1 MVPLMSP
8 SALLHLLRRRSAAL
22 LYLLAALAAA
32 ASLHALWQ
40 GWRAHDANRQMR
52 DGVAD
57 AGAPPMVLFA
67 RAVALDRKRD
77 NDAALAAYSEA
88 EAQAELRG
96 DPLLARAAR
105 VNAANIY
112 LRRAIEVATGEGAA
126 ARAITL
132 VELAKTGY
140 RRALRE
146 QPEDWGTRYNFEL
159 AQVLVPDYEVRNWR
173 KDGKETKVDDDA
185 LPDKAAWTEMV
196 GAPRG
201 MH

>member
-1 MVPLMSP
+1 MVPLMS
-8 SALLHLLRRRSAAL
+8 SATLGRSLRRQTAPL
-22 LYLLAALAAA
+22 LYLLAAAATA
-32 ASLHALWQ
+32 ACVHALWQ
-40 GWRAHDANRQMR
+40 GWRAYDANRQIR
-52 DGVAD
+52 AGIAD

-67 RAVALDRKRD
+67 RAVALDGKRD
-77 NDAALAAYSEA
+77 NDAALAAYSEV
-88 EAQAELRG
+88 ESQATLR
-96 DPLLARAAR
+96 DDEVLARAAR
-105 VNAANIY
+105 VNAANLY

-146 QPEDWGTRYNFEL
+146 QPDDWGSRFNLEL

-173 KDGKETKVDDDA
+173 KEGKETKVDDDA

>member
-1 MVPLMSP
+1 MVTLMS
-8 SALLHLLRRRSAAL
+8 SAAIGRSLRRQAAPL
-22 LYLLAALAAA
+22 LYLLAAAAAA
-32 ASLHALWQ
+32 ASAHALWQ
-40 GWRAHDANRQMR
+40 GWRAYDANRQIR
-52 DGVAD
+52 SAT
-57 AGAPPMVLFA
+57 AESGAPPMVLFA
-67 RAVALDRKRD
+67 RAVSLDAKRD
-77 NDAALAAYSEA
+77 NDAALAAYSEV
-88 EAQAELRG
+88 EAQATLRG
-96 DPLLARAAR
+96 DEVLARAAR
-105 VNAANIY
+105 VNAANLY

-146 QPEDWGTRYNFEL
+146 QPDDWGSRFNLEL

-173 KDGKETKVDDDA
+173 KEGKETKVDDDA

>member
-1 MVPLMSP
+1 MVTLISP
-8 SALLHLLRRRSAAL
+8 AVVFRTARRNAAPL
-22 LYLLAALAAA
+22 LYVLAAVAA
-32 ASLHALWQ
+32 ASCVLALWQ
-40 GWRAHDANRQMR
+40 GWRAHDANRQIR
-52 DGVAD
+52 AGIAD

-67 RAVALDRKRD
+67 HAVALDRKRD
-77 NDAALAAYSEA
+77 NDAALTAYSEVESQA
-88 EAQAELRG
+88 TLRKDEA
-96 DPLLARAAR
+96 LARAAR
-105 VNAANIY
+105 LNAANIY

-140 RRALRE
+140 RRVLRE
-146 QPEDWGTRYNFEL
+146 QPDDWGARYNFEL

-173 KDGKETKVDDDA
+173 KEGKETRVEDDA

>member
-1 MVPLMSP
+1 MVPLMSI
-8 SALLHLLRRRSAAL
+8 AGTARALRRQAAPL
-22 LYLLAALAAA
+22 LYLLAAAAA
-32 ASLHALWQ
+32 AAGTHALWQ
-40 GWRAHDANRQMR
+40 AWRAHDANRQIAA
-52 DGVAD
+52 GVAD

-77 NDAALAAYSEA
+77 NDEALSAYSEV
-88 EAQAELRG
+88 ETQASLRG
-96 DPLLARAAR
+96 DEALARAAR
-105 VNAANIY
+105 VNAANLY

-146 QPEDWGTRYNFEL
+146 QPDDWGVRFNLEL

-173 KDGKETKVDDDA
+173 KEGKETKVDDDA

>member
-1 MVPLMSP
+1 MVPLISP
-8 SALLHLLRRRSAAL
+8 VAVGRALRRQTAPL
-22 LYLLAALAAA
+22 LCILAAA
-32 ASLHALWQ
+32 AAAASAHALWQ
-40 GWRAHDANRQMR
+40 GWRAYDANRQMR
-52 DGVAD
+52 AAVAD
-57 AGAPPMVLFA
+57 PGAPPMVLFA
-67 RAVALDRKRD
+67 RAIALDRQRD
-77 NDAALAAYSEA
+77 NDAALTAYSEV
-88 EAQAELRG
+88 EAQATLR
-96 DPLLARAAR
+96 DDETLARAAR
-105 VNAANIY
+105 VNAANLY

-146 QPEDWGTRYNFEL
+146 QPDDWGVRFNLEL

-173 KDGKETKVDDDA
+173 KEGKETRGDDEA

>member
-1 MVPLMSP
+1 MS
-8 SALLHLLRRRSAAL
+8 SATLGRSLRRQTAPL
-22 LYLLAALAAA
+22 LYLLAAAATA
-32 ASLHALWQ
+32 ACVHALWQ
-40 GWRAHDANRQMR
+40 GWRAYDANRQIR
-52 DGVAD
+52 AGIAD

-67 RAVALDRKRD
+67 RAVALDGKRD
-77 NDAALAAYSEA
+77 NDAALAAYSEV
-88 EAQAELRG
+88 ESQATLR
-96 DPLLARAAR
+96 DDEVLARAAR
-105 VNAANIY
+105 VNAANLY

-146 QPEDWGTRYNFEL
+146 QPDDWGSRFNLEL

-173 KDGKETKVDDDA
+173 KEGKETKVDDDA